1 MNAVMLS
8 AYCFASLAAVR
19 LVAQDVPATV
29 IYRTTPTQ
37 EFSEVCGAEWSRH
50 TGPGAQL
57 IDLDRAER
65 CQMYRGIGGSFAEA
79 SCYTLMK
86 MPEPKRAEAFDMLFG
101 ENGLRLSTARIHCA
115 ASDYS
120 LRFYSYDDIEGDVEL
135 KNFSIDEDRKWVI
148 PAIKEALKRNPDI
161 FFFSSPW
168 SAPGWMKE
176 NGTMCGSRLRSDMY
190 GTYADYIVKF
200 IQAYAQEG
208 ICIQAHTPQNEVL
221 TQQTFN
227 SPTMRMLPED
237 EARFVLTLRP
247 KFVAAG
253 LKTKIWIFDHNYA
266 FKTHV
271 DGTLAVP
278 GVREAIDGV
287 AWHSYAGVP
296 EVVEEYV
303 RRFPELENIHTEMG
317 PHIDRSQRDFLS
329 WGELIL
335 RGFNAGQT
343 GFTNWCLAL
352 DENGQPNISC
362 GFGCAGLITV
372 HSRNGEIIPSNQYQ
386 AFRHI
391 SPYVRPGAKILKAM
405 PLKSKL
411 DVPYEGPEGQAALF
425 LQKTVVTAFENP
437 DGSYVVVANHPEV
450 SGAQLM
456 LKKGDLYLPVQLLG
470 KSLTTIL
477 VR

>member
-1 MNAVMLS
+1 MKKIKLS
-8 AYCFASLAAVR
+8 AVFAVLFAVAG
-19 LVAQDVPATV
+19 VSVQGAPETV
-29 IYRTTPTQ
+29 VYRTTSSQ
-37 EFSEVCGAEWSRH
+37 DFDEVCGAEWSRH

-57 IDLDRAER
+57 VDLDRAPR
-65 CQMYRGIGGSFAEA
+65 LQFYRGIGGSFAEA

-86 MPEPKRAEAFDMLFG
+86 MPEAKRTEAFDMLFG
-101 ENGLRLSTARIHCA
+101 PKGLRLNLGRIHCA

-120 LRFYSYDDIEGDVEL
+120 LHFYSYDDVAGDVSL
-135 KNFSIDEDRKWVI
+135 KHFSIDDDRKWVL
-148 PAIKEALKRNPDI
+148 PAIREALKRNPDL

-176 NGTMCGSRLRSDMY
+176 NGTMCGSRLKPDMH
-190 GTYADYIVKF
+190 GVYADYVVKF
-200 IQAYAQEG
+200 IQTYAQEG
-208 ICIQAHTPQNEVL
+208 VRIQAHTPQNEVL

-237 EARFVLTLRP
+237 EAKFVLALRP
-247 KFVAAG
+247 RLTAAG

-266 FKTHV
+266 FKAHV
-271 DGTLAVP
+271 DGVLAVP
-278 GVREAIDGV
+278 GVREAIDGI
-287 AWHSYAGVP
+287 AWHSYTGDP
-296 EVVEEYV
+296 EAVTEYV

-317 PHIDRSQRDFLS
+317 PHIDRSKRDFLY

-372 HSRNGEIIPSNQYQ
+372 HSRTGEIVPSNQYQ

-391 SPYVRPGAKILKAM
+391 SPYVRPGARVLKAM
-405 PLKSKL
+405 PLQSKL
-411 DVPYEGPEGQAALF
+411 NAPYDGPEGQAALYV
-425 LQKTVVTAFENP
+425 QKTVVSAFENP
-437 DGSYVVVANHPEV
+437 DGSYVVVANHPAE

-456 LKKGDLYLPVQLLG
+456 LKKGGLYLPVQLLG
-470 KSLTTIL
+470 KSLTTVL

>member
-1 MNAVMLS
+1 MKKVRVSAGFAVL
-8 AYCFASLAAVR
+8 FAAAGVS
-19 LVAQDVPATV
+19 VQGAPETV

-37 EFSEVCGAEWSRH
+37 GFSEVCGAEWSRH
-50 TGPGAQL
+50 TGPGAQRL
-57 IDLDRAER
+57 DLDRAER
-65 CQMYRGIGGSFAEA
+65 RQTYRGIGGSFAEA

-101 ENGLRLSTARIHCA
+101 EDGLRLNLGRIHCA

-120 LRFYSYDDIEGDVEL
+120 VHFYSYDDVAGDVAL
-135 KNFSIDEDRKWVI
+135 KQFSIDDDRKWVI

-208 ICIQAHTPQNEVL
+208 VRIQAHTPQNEVL

-227 SPTMRMLPED
+227 SPTMRMTSED
-237 EARFVLTLRP
+237 EAKFVLALRP
-247 KFVAAG
+247 KLTAAG
-253 LKTKIWIFDHNYA
+253 LETKIWIFDHNYA

-271 DGTLAVP
+271 DGVLSVP
-278 GVREAIDGV
+278 EVREAIDGI
-287 AWHSYAGVP
+287 AWHSYAGDP
-296 EVVEEYV
+296 ETVGEYV

-317 PHIDRSQRDFLS
+317 PHIDRSRRDFLY

-362 GFGCAGLITV
+362 GFGCAGLIAI
-372 HSRNGEIIPSNQYQ
+372 HSRTGEIIPSNQYQ

-405 PLKSKL
+405 PLQSEL
-411 DVPYEGPEGQAALF
+411 NIPYDGPEGQAALYV
-425 LQKTVVTAFENP
+425 QKTVVSAFENP
-437 DGSYVVVANHPEV
+437 DGSSVVVINHPAE

-456 LKKGDLYLPVQLLG
+456 LKKGGLHLPVQLLG
-470 KSLTTIL
+470 KSLTTVL